1 MKKGNWLGVC
11 MALGLVTCATAST
24 PGEAMDDSLTTAK
37 VKTALVDNPDTKARQ
52 IDVETRNGVVQ
63 LNGFVD
69 SASEKMSA
77 ESTASSI
84 AGVKS
89 VSNNLQIREAER
101 TAGNVI
107 DDSTIT
113 AKVKTAL
120 TADER
125 TKAHQ
130 VEVKTYKGVVSLGGF
145 VATPEEKQAAES
157 LAEGV
162 EGVAKVENGIM
173 LGRGESERSLDSR
186 ELEPRDSGAREIQ

>member
-1 MKKGNWLGVC
+1 MKRSNWLGVC
-11 MALGLVTCATAST
+11 MAIGLVTCAAAST
-24 PGEAMDDSLTTAK
+24 PGEAVDDSLTTAK

-77 ESTASSI
+77 ESTAKSI

-89 VSNNLQIREAER
+89 VSNNLQIREGER

-113 AKVKTAL
+113 AKVKSAL
-120 TADER
+120 MTDSR
-125 TKAHQ
+125 TKAHE

-145 VATPEEKQAAES
+145 VATDAEKQAAES

-173 LGRGESERSLDSR
+173 LGRGDSERGLGN
-186 ELEPRDSGAREIQ
+186 RDIETEATSPSETR